1 MLDYDYLSKNDCY
14 KIKMIPLN
22 IKCHILNNHN
32 EYIFSF
38 LNKNNKKVSNIDSYS
53 LLKSFNK
60 EYAFEKA
67 HGNEKI

>member
-1 MLDYDYLSKNDCY
+1 
-14 KIKMIPLN
+14 MIPLN